1 MHAELIAIGSE
12 LVLGEIVDTNSA
24 HIARTLR
31 GIGLSVERTTTIAD
45 DLPRITALIKEACAR
60 TPVVITTGGL
70 GPTVDDPTRAAVAQ
84 ALNQPLVFH
93 PELWQQIKERF
104 ARWGRIPGDNNRQQA
119 FIPEFGTPV
128 ENPVGTAP
136 AFWVE
141 HQAPYGLGVVISLPG
156 VPREMEYLLTQ
167 RVVPYLRE
175 RYGLTGCIKA
185 RVLRTIGIGESTIDQ
200 QIGELEKLLN
210 PTVGLNAH
218 AGNVDIRITATAAS
232 EAEADAL
239 IAPIEAQVR
248 AALAEHIYGVD
259 GVTIDQVVGRLLEA
273 SHKRIAIAETGTL
286 GQFNARLAVLP
297 MAASMFAGAVPLGV
311 DEDLAVAA
319 ERLRASHGA
328 HVGVAL
334 RVFQGAG
341 PMDPRGLEYAISD
354 PSGAE
359 LQRFG
364 YGGPPA
370 SLPIWSTTALFNVL
384 WRRLRAT
391 APEQP

>member
-45 DLPRITALIKEACAR
+45 DLPKITALIKEACAR
-60 TPVVITTGGL
+60 TPIVITTGGL
-70 GPTVDDPTRAAVAQ
+70 GPTVDDPTRAAVAA
-84 ALNQPLVFH
+84 ALDQGLVFH

-104 ARWGRIPGDNNRQQA
+104 ARWGRIPGENNRQQA
-119 FIPEFGTPV
+119 YIPEHGTPV

-141 HQAPYGLGVVISLPG
+141 HQAGYGPGVVISLPG
-156 VPREMEYLLTQ
+156 VPREMEFLLTQ

-175 RYGLTGCIKA
+175 RFGLTGCIKA
-185 RVLRTIGIGESTIDQ
+185 RVLRTIGIGESNIDQ
-200 QIGELEKLLN
+200 LIGELEKLVN

-232 EAEADAL
+232 EAEADVL
-239 IAPIEAQVR
+239 IAPVEAQVR

-259 GVTIDQVVGRLLEA
+259 REVIDQVVGRLLEA
-273 SHKRIAIAETGTL
+273 SHRRIAIAEYGTL
-286 GQFNARLAVLP
+286 GQLNARLAVIP
-297 MAASMFAGAVPLGV
+297 MAAAVFAGAAPLSA
-311 DEDLAVAA
+311 DEDLATAA

-328 HVGVAL
+328 HIGLAL

-354 PSGAE
+354 TSGADT
-359 LQRFG
+359 QRFG

-370 SLPIWSTTALFNVL
+370 SLPIWATTAMLNML
-384 WRRLRAT
+384 WRRLRIDAQ
-391 APEQP
+391 EQP

>member
-45 DLPRITALIKEACAR
+45 DLPKITALIKEACAR
-60 TPVVITTGGL
+60 TPIVITTGGL
-70 GPTVDDPTRAAVAQ
+70 GPTVDDPTRAAVAA
-84 ALNQPLVFH
+84 ALDQGLVFH

-104 ARWGRIPGDNNRQQA
+104 ARWGRIPGENNRQQA
-119 FIPEFGTPV
+119 YIPEYGTPV

-141 HQAPYGLGVVISLPG
+141 HQAGYGPGVVISLPG
-156 VPREMEYLLTQ
+156 VPREMEFLLTQ

-175 RYGLTGCIKA
+175 RFGLTGCIKA
-185 RVLRTIGIGESTIDQ
+185 RVLRTIGIGESNIDQ
-200 QIGELEKLLN
+200 LIGELEKLVN

-232 EAEADAL
+232 EAEADVL
-239 IAPIEAQVR
+239 IAPVEAQVR

-259 GVTIDQVVGRLLEA
+259 REVIDQVVGRLLEA
-273 SHKRIAIAETGTL
+273 SHRRIAIAEYGTL
-286 GQFNARLAVLP
+286 GQLNARLAVIP
-297 MAASMFAGAVPLGV
+297 MAAAVFAGAAPLSA
-311 DEDLAVAA
+311 DEDLASAA

-328 HVGVAL
+328 HIGLAL

-354 PSGAE
+354 TSGADT
-359 LQRFG
+359 QRFG

-370 SLPIWSTTALFNVL
+370 SLPIWATTAMLNML
-384 WRRLRAT
+384 WRRLRIDAQ
-391 APEQP
+391 EQP